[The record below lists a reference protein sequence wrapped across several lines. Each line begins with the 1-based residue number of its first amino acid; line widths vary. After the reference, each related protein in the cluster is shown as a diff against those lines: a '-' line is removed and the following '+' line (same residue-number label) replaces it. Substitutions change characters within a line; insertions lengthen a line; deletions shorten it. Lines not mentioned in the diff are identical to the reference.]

1 MPQELGRQATQ
12 AVAIP
17 VATFLT
23 PDERLRID
31 AAGFGVYQACH
42 RDSVDQIARD
52 LQLQRVRAVLLSPNA
67 CQQQNLTRI
76 ARIVR
81 EYPRIPTVAV
91 ISQYL
96 PTTAQAV
103 LLLGRCGVRTLIDV
117 RDSRGWQ
124 ELRNLLT
131 RDRVLSLQRLALG
144 VMDVDLA
151 EATTGCR
158 QFFQAVFEFAP
169 QTSTVRGLSEILGVL
184 PSTLMSRFFR
194 YRLPAPKR
202 YLAAARL
209 MSAAQ
214 LFENPGLSIASV
226 SNQLDYSSPQSFGR
240 HVRVLMH
247 MTPSRFRDTY
257 DGEGMLEY
265 YRRELIL
272 PHLPVL
278 KQFDPLRG

>member
-1 MPQELGRQATQ
+1 M
-12 AVAIP
+12 IS

-31 AAGFGVYQACH
+31 AAGMGIYTACH

-52 LQLQRVRAVLLSPNA
+52 LQSQRVRAVLLSPNA
-67 CQQQNLTRI
+67 CEQQTLTRI

-81 EYPRIPTVAV
+81 EYPRVPTVAV

-103 LLLGRCGVRTLIDV
+103 LLLGRCGVRTLVDV

-131 RDRVLSLQRLALG
+131 RDRILGLQRLALG
-144 VMDVDLA
+144 VIDVDLA

-158 QFFQAVFEFAP
+158 QFFQAVFEYAARV
-169 QTSTVRGLSEILGVL
+169 TTVRALSEILGVL

-194 YRLPAPKR
+194 QQLPAPKR
-202 YLAAARL
+202 YLAMARL
-209 MSAAQ
+209 VSAAQ
-214 LFENPGLSIASV
+214 LFENPGLSVATV

-240 HVRVLMH
+240 HVRILMH
-247 MTPSRFRDTY
+247 MTPTMFRETY
-257 DGEGMLEY
+257 DGEGMLEH
-265 YRRELIL
+265 YRTELIF
-272 PHLPVL
+272 PFHATL
-278 KQFDPLRG
+278 KRFDPLSG